1 MNSLQITNQN
11 MYYIGK
17 NENSKVVFQK
27 RSKSPLNIA
36 QKYNY
41 GEKVREKNNY
51 TLYVSGQGYERPQ
64 YEERQK
70 GIKIIKN
77 RYDNLKYNLNQK
89 NKIIKIYNEEEENN
103 NNISISDNYR
113 YKETKN
119 LKNVNPNL
127 KIVTIHKRLSNPRNQ
142 IINSPKISKKIKIK
156 REENCYLNGEYG
168 EETRVL
174 RENKS
179 SDYFQPLNR
188 KIFYE
193 NNFENEKDRELI
205 QIIESN
211 ENNNNNYKN
220 KIIHEDPHSHIET
233 KKDGDYFIKVTTTR
247 KEIDPYKNKNDKHHG
262 DDGKIIKIIKNNQ
275 ENCSIYHRKNL
286 KRDNSENEPYY
297 IGNYGEEDNYDSQD
311 HYNENN
317 NGRSLEEEK
326 YRYKANNR
334 CINQIYKNE
343 REFDC
348 YDCNIN
354 DEQEEEDIRDIKD
367 IQCPLHGKISI
378 IIHKHPFGYN

>member
-211 ENNNNNYKN
+211 ENNNNNYKY

-233 KKDGDYFIKVTTTR
+233 KKDGD
-247 KEIDPYKNKNDKHHG
+247 
-262 DDGKIIKIIKNNQ
+262 
-275 ENCSIYHRKNL
+275 
-286 KRDNSENEPYY
+286 
-297 IGNYGEEDNYDSQD
+297 
-311 HYNENN
+311 
-317 NGRSLEEEK
+317 
-326 YRYKANNR
+326 
-334 CINQIYKNE
+334 
-343 REFDC
+343 
-348 YDCNIN
+348 
-354 DEQEEEDIRDIKD
+354 
-367 IQCPLHGKISI
+367 
-378 IIHKHPFGYN
+378 

>member
-11 MYYIGK
+11 MNYTSK
-17 NENSKVVFQK
+17 NHNTSVVFQK
-27 RSKSPLNIA
+27 RSKSPKNCG
-36 QKYNY
+36 QQYNY

-77 RYDNLKYNLNQK
+77 RYDDLKYNLNQK
-89 NKIIKIYNEEEENN
+89 NKIIKICNEEVEEENDF
-103 NNISISDNYR
+103 ILTSDNYR

-119 LKNVNPNL
+119 IKKGNPNL
-127 KIVTIHKRLSNPRNQ
+127 KIVTIHKSSPRKQ
-142 IINSPKISKKIKIK
+142 IIYSPKRNKNIKI
-156 REENCYLNGEYG
+156 RDENCYWNGEYG
-168 EETRVL
+168 EQIRVL

-179 SDYFQPLNR
+179 SDYLQPLKR
-188 KIFYE
+188 RRLYQ
-193 NNFENEKDRELI
+193 NNFEIEKDGELI
-205 QIIESN
+205 QEIIEPDD
-211 ENNNNNYKN
+211 NNNYNN
-220 KIIHEDPHSHIET
+220 KIINEDPHSHIET

-247 KEIDPYKNKNDKHHG
+247 KEVDPYNNQNYIYHRDKG
-262 DDGKIIKIIKNNQ
+262 GKIIKIIKNNQ

-297 IGNYGEEDNYDSQD
+297 IGNYGEEEDNYDSQD
-311 HYNENN
+311 QYNANN
-317 NGRSLEEEK
+317 NYRFQEGEK
-326 YRYKANNR
+326 YEYKVNNGCR
-334 CINQIYKNE
+334 NQIYKNG
-343 REFDC
+343 REYNGD
-348 YDCNIN
+348 DCNIN

-378 IIHKHPFGYN
+378 IIYKHPFGYN